1 MFSKREWMLPIS
13 SKLSEPATENE
24 KALAKDIYELKKA
37 ISTILRE
44 FNGKNVLDAFGEQGV
59 WTPTGNGVTFSAAT
73 GSYTRIGNI
82 VHARFN
88 VVWPNTADG
97 GNAQIKSLPFTIGG
111 AGGDYGSGSLSQNT
125 FGAALEL
132 QLANAVTYITV
143 VDGATFAAKTNA
155 NLSLKQLIGSVLYTT
170 T

>member
-1 MFSKREWMLPIS
+1 MFTRYRYIPPNFVGDWAIDGPNLLKSIS
-13 SKLSEPATENE
+13 DHFLSLE
-24 KALAKDIYELKKA
+24 
-37 ISTILRE
+37 R
-44 FNGKNVLDAFGEQGV
+44 KNALDALGEQGV

-73 GSYTRIGNI
+73 GSYTRLGNI

-111 AGGDYGSGSLSQNT
+111 AGGDYGSGSLSGNT
-125 FGAALEL
+125 FGAALAL

-155 NLSLKQLIGSVLYTT
+155 SLKQLIGSVLYTT